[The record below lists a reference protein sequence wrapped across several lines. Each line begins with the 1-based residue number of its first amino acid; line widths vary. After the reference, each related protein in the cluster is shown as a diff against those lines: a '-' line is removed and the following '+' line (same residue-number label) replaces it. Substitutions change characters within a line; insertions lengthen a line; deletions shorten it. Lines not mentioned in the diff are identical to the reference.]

1 MGASKIVA
9 IDNVAHRLE
18 LVKQKYG
25 AETINFAETPDVV
38 MAIKKLVGPD
48 GLDKG
53 IDASGFRYT
62 KTVMQSLQRAIG
74 ASTDSSDVVN
84 EIILSVR
91 KFGKIALIADFLG
104 YTNNFNLGGMM
115 EKGITLVGCSQNPG
129 HKYGETCL
137 KHIQDG
143 TFDPLDVVSHR
154 FKLEQIADVYK
165 RFNEKAGGIE
175 KVFLEVSPL
184 AKS

>member
-74 ASTDSSDVVN
+74 ASTDSSDVQVKPCSGHTAVLMFCRVN

-91 KFGKIALIADFLG
+91 KFGKIALIADL
-104 YTNNFNLGGMM
+104 
-115 EKGITLVGCSQNPG
+115 
-129 HKYGETCL
+129 
-137 KHIQDG
+137 
-143 TFDPLDVVSHR
+143 
-154 FKLEQIADVYK
+154 
-165 RFNEKAGGIE
+165 
-175 KVFLEVSPL
+175 
-184 AKS
+184 